1 MIEEH
6 TPDVITGT
14 ESWLT
19 PSIYSNE
26 ILPANYYVFRKDRS
40 DGYGEVFLAIRNN
53 LTCET
58 LSIDSQ
64 CEIVVCKVSTN
75 SPCSIIIC
83 CEYRPPNCDLE
94 YLQELHKVLESL
106 ILSHPNSMI
115 WITGDL
121 NLPIVDW
128 SNNTVTT
135 ASYSTPLY
143 TTFWDFILTYC
154 FTQIVD
160 FPTRGRNIL
169 DIFCTNRPA
178 MINECFL
185 IPGISDHEALYI
197 QSYISIPS
205 PSKIKKK
212 IYLV

>member
-6 TPDVITGT
+6 TPDVIAGT

-26 ILPANYYVFRKDRS
+26 IFQANYNVFRKDRS
-40 DGYGEVFLAIRNN
+40 DGYGRVFLAIRNN

-83 CEYRPPNCDLE
+83 CVYRPPNCDLE

-106 ILSHPNSMI
+106 VETYTDNYIL
-115 WITGDL
+115 
-121 NLPIVDW
+121 
-128 SNNTVTT
+128 
-135 ASYSTPLY
+135 
-143 TTFWDFILTYC
+143 C
-154 FTQIVD
+154 
-160 FPTRGRNIL
+160 
-169 DIFCTNRPA
+169 
-178 MINECFL
+178 
-185 IPGISDHEALYI
+185 
-197 QSYISIPS
+197 
-205 PSKIKKK
+205 IK
-212 IYLV
+212 